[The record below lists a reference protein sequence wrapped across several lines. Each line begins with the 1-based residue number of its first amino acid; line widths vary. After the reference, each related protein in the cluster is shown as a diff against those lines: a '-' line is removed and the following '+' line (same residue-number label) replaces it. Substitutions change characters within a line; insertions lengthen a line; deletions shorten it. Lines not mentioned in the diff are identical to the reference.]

1 MSAGNYFNTR
11 KQAYDLRTKTITN
24 LSTYTVKVGSPSD
37 NFVVDAVLKIVT
49 TASGNDLTLT
59 VPNGEYSGQRLLLI
73 FDTQGDDE
81 TVTVSV
87 TTGDTVTF
95 DAADEW
101 VELMWIDNSIGWKK
115 SRYATGV

>member
-1 MSAGNYFNTR
+1 MSAGNYFETKR
-11 KQAYDLRTKTITN
+11 KAYDLRTTTITN
-24 LSTYTVKVGSPSD
+24 LSTYSVRVGGASD
-37 NFVVDAVLKIVT
+37 NFIVDAVVKIVT
-49 TASGNDLTLT
+49 TADGNNLTLT
-59 VPNGEYSGQRLLLI
+59 VPNGKYSGQRLILI

-101 VELMWIDNSIGWKK
+101 VELVWIDSSIGWKK